1 MVICTG
7 AACAA
12 VWPAAPCAAAGAGEE
27 AVVEDGVVEDEVVE
41 DEVVEDEVVEDA
53 VCVSLTV
60 APSNFDFDS
69 IRGKSALAFWI
80 FVPPCSWP
88 QLTSWLKSG
97 EVKFMSSPN

>member
-1 MVICTG
+1 MVICAG

-27 AVVEDGVVEDEVVE
+27 AVVEDGVVED
-41 DEVVEDEVVEDA
+41 A
-53 VCVSLTV
+53 VGVSLTV
-60 APSNFDFDS
+60 APSDFDFVS

-97 EVKFMSSPN
+97 EVKFISSPNWAVMFLAVCGMTG